1 MAVVQLST
9 EIENGNAVYES
20 DETINFRNELNGKF
34 YVIKPKTL
42 ELPSLTYA
50 SLDNILIE
58 QRDRIKDWLKSH
70 GSNAEAVARYNA
82 QLEEV
87 ESALEELNL
96 VGEDGEIEESIR
108 NNQEKPIISKTN
120 QGLVSYSQI

>member
-1 MAVVQLST
+1 MLESENYSDTSRWSHLGVLNSDQLST

-50 SLDNILIE
+50 SLDISLSNKGIG
-58 QRDRIKDWLKSH
+58 LKT
-70 GSNAEAVARYNA
+70 G
-82 QLEEV
+82 
-87 ESALEELNL
+87 
-96 VGEDGEIEESIR
+96 
-108 NNQEKPIISKTN
+108 
-120 QGLVSYSQI
+120 